1 MHETAIEKLRTFPI
15 RRRRSDGAEKVAPMC
30 GEYWLVH
37 LATQNIAIFVKLD
50 TVGSLATYFA
60 EDMRLTDKT
69 TPKLAVGIA
78 RERLAI

>member
-1 MHETAIEKLRTFPI
+1 
-15 RRRRSDGAEKVAPMC
+15 MC